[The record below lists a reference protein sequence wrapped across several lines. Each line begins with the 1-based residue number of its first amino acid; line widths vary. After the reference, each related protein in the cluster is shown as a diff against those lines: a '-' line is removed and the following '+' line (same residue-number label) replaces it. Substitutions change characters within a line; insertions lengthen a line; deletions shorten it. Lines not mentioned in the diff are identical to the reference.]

1 MRKGM
6 AASVRPLVHATS
18 CDADRGGAT
27 WMSGGLLTLLLS
39 LPHHFASAR
48 YPGSTECM
56 PCCCRAA
63 KAAHQRDIGLD
74 EVVAGV
80 EAGGEALAL
89 PLLHKVAQQVLGDV
103 AVARLW
109 RWAVGEEW
117 G

>member
-18 CDADRGGAT
+18 CRAGVRWVCGWVKLPTLPYHCHDSFAHAPCPGSLRSA
-27 WMSGGLLTLLLS
+27 LLLQS
-39 LPHHFASAR
+39 SQ
-48 YPGSTECM
+48 G
-56 PCCCRAA
+56 RAA
-63 KAAHQRDIGLD
+63 TATHQRDIGLD

-89 PLLHKVAQQVLGDV
+89 PLIHKVAQQVLGDV

-109 RWAVGEEW
+109 R
-117 G
+117 